1 MGVMFNVILGIAVAV
16 LGVLLVHERRFGQVL
31 TGAPCLAVGAY
42 LVFDGLFT
50 INGLL
55 H

>member
-1 MGVMFNVILGIAVAV
+1 MNMMFNVILGIAVAV
-16 LGVLLVHERRFGQVL
+16 LGVLLVCERRYGQVL
-31 TGAPCLAVGAY
+31 VGAACLAVGAY
-42 LVFDGLFT
+42 LAIDGLVT